1 VQTEPGLLEAPTKL
15 RIGRGSIHYG
25 SSGVDLDLDLYYEVI
40 QAAMLD
46 VFFVMPVC
54 QISIRFQSQ

>member
-1 VQTEPGLLEAPTKL
+1 
-15 RIGRGSIHYG
+15 
-25 SSGVDLDLDLYYEVI
+25 VDLDLDLYYEVI